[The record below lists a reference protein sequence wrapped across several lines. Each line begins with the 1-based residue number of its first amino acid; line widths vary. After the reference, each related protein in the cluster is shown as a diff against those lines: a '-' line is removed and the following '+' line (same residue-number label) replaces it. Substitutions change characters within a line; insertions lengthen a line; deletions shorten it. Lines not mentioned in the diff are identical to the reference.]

1 MKEKKI
7 ADEKSRNQGEKV
19 IEIAFLQSH
28 QVRKPIANILG
39 LINLFNVDN
48 PLDPVNLEVILG
60 VKIAATELDNIIHQI
75 VKKIEEIK
83 KLK

>member
-39 LINLFNVDN
+39 LINLVNVDKSI
-48 PLDPVNLEVILG
+48 DPVNLEVLSGI
-60 VKIAATELDNIIHQI
+60 KIAANELDNIIHQI